1 MVLFRGAKE
10 GLRMSQRK
18 KIALVGAGNIGGE
31 LAALAARQELGDV
44 WLFDIPEKLGLAQG
58 KALDLEQNGAVLGYD
73 AAIRGTANWDDLTGS
88 DVVVVTAGVPRKP
101 GMSRD
106 DLLGINLKIIRS
118 VAENLRTRCP
128 NAFVIVVSN
137 PLDAMVYAM
146 KEVTGFPPERVVG
159 MAGVLDSSRLQ
170 LFLAQA
176 AGVAVKD
183 VRAMVL
189 GGHGDTMVPVASYC
203 TINGIPAGQ
212 LIPAD
217 KLAAIFERTRNGGA
231 EVVKLM
237 GTSAYYAPASSAIQ
251 MARAFLHDEK
261 RLIPCAAFLRGQ
273 YGYQDLYIGVPV
285 ILGGKGVEKI
295 VEIALAPAE
304 KEMLD
309 NSAKAVRELIE
320 ASKRL

>member
-1 MVLFRGAKE
+1 
-10 GLRMSQRK
+10 
-18 KIALVGAGNIGGE
+18 
-31 LAALAARQELGDV
+31 LAALAARQELGDI
-44 WLFDIPEKLGLAQG
+44 WLFDIPDKGGVAQG

-73 AAIRGTANWDDLTGS
+73 AKIRGTSNWDDLAGA
-88 DVVVVTAGVPRKP
+88 DVVIVTAGVPRKP

-106 DLLGINLKIIRS
+106 DLLSVNLKIIRS
-118 VAENLRTRCP
+118 VAESLRTRCP
-128 NAFVIVVSN
+128 DAFVIVVSN

-146 KEVTGFPPERVVG
+146 KEGTGFPAERVVG
-159 MAGVLDSSRLQ
+159 MAGILDAARLQ
-170 LFLAQA
+170 MFLAEA

-189 GGHGDTMVPVASYC
+189 GGHGDTMVPVPSYC
-203 TINGIPAGQ
+203 TINGIPVRQ
-212 LIPAD
+212 LIAAD
-217 KLAAIFERTRNGGA
+217 KIAAIIERTRNGGA

-261 RLIPCAAFLRGQ
+261 RLVPCAAFLRGE
-273 YGYQDLYIGVPV
+273 YGYKDLYIGVPA
-285 ILGGKGVEKI
+285 ILGGAGVEKV
-295 VEIALAPAE
+295 VEIALEDEE
-304 KEMLD
+304 KRMLD

>member
-1 MVLFRGAKE
+1 MNMA
-10 GLRMSQRK
+10 QRK

-31 LAALAARQELGDV
+31 LAALAARQELGDI
-44 WLFDIPEKLGLAQG
+44 WLFDIPDKVGVAQG

-73 AAIRGTANWDDLTGS
+73 AKIRGTSNWDDLAGA
-88 DVVVVTAGVPRKP
+88 DVVIVTAGVPRKP

-106 DLLGINLKIIRS
+106 DLLSVNLKIIRS

-128 NAFVIVVSN
+128 DAFVIVVSN

-146 KEVTGFPPERVVG
+146 KEGTGFPAERVVG
-159 MAGVLDSSRLQ
+159 MAGILDAARLQ
-170 LFLAQA
+170 MFLAEA

-189 GGHGDTMVPVASYC
+189 GGHGDTMVPVPSYC
-203 TINGIPAGQ
+203 TINGIPVRQ
-212 LIPAD
+212 LIAAD
-217 KLAAIFERTRNGGA
+217 KIAAIIERTRNGGA

-237 GTSAYYAPASSAIQ
+237 GTSAYYAPAASAIQ

-261 RLIPCAAFLRGQ
+261 RLVPCAAFLRGE
-273 YGYQDLYIGVPV
+273 YGYKDLYIGVPA
-285 ILGGKGVEKI
+285 ILGGAGVEKV
-295 VEIALAPAE
+295 VEIELEEEE
-304 KEMLD
+304 KRMLD

>member
-1 MVLFRGAKE
+1 
-10 GLRMSQRK
+10 MSQRK

-44 WLFDIPEKLGLAQG
+44 WLFDIPEKLGVAQG

-73 AAIRGTANWDDLTGS
+73 AAIRGTANWDDLAGA
-88 DVVVVTAGVPRKP
+88 DVVIVTAGVPRKP

-118 VAENLRTRCP
+118 VAENLKTRCP

-212 LIPAD
+212 LIAAD

-237 GTSAYYAPASSAIQ
+237 GTSAYYAPAASAIQ

-261 RLIPCAAFLRGQ
+261 RLIPCAAFLRGE

-285 ILGGKGVEKI
+285 ILGGKGVEKV
-295 VEIALAPAE
+295 VEIALGPAE
-304 KEMLD
+304 KQMLD

-320 ASKRL
+320 VSKRL